1 MVLGQCRP
9 FANGYLMVLGQYK
22 ADRDVD
28 NILSKKF
35 KPSSSHILEI
45 YFEKK
50 TGIHKHFRTDLLAD
64 HLQVNKLEK
73 HRFIQ

>member
-1 MVLGQCRP
+1 MV
-9 FANGYLMVLGQYK
+9 ANFNKMGN
-22 ADRDVD
+22 RDVD

-45 YFEKK
+45 YFEEEK

-64 HLQVNKLEK
+64 HLQVNKLE
-73 HRFIQ
+73 ILT